1 MSGEIQM
8 IEASEREIMT
18 AEAVAELT
26 EQRDEARAG
35 EAFWREQY
43 EFERKRYR
51 DMAKRTQEKREQL
64 LAAESERRTRILE
77 RACCSAVFGL
87 CAGAGMAILTHLLG
101 M

>member
-1 MSGEIQM
+1 MSGQIQM
-8 IEASEREIMT
+8 IEASEKEIMT

-51 DMAKRTQEKREQL
+51 ALAKRAQDKREEILKAQ
-64 LAAESERRTRILE
+64 EERRGRILE
-77 RACCSAVFGL
+77 KACCCAVFGL
-87 CAGAGMAILTHLLG
+87 CMGAGIAVLLHLMAI
-101 M
+101 